1 MSYRGIDVSDFQRNL
16 NWNNLNAK
24 ICIIKA
30 TEGNYYK
37 NPSLQSQYAKAKS
50 RGMLVGF
57 YAFLS
62 SGDAVAQAKYFLNA
76 ISGLHS
82 DTKYIIDAE
91 TNPVGVSAR
100 VKAFADYLTSQGKE
114 PCLYTGVSFYNSEIT
129 SACKGIPVWLA
140 KYGGSRPSIPSLGWQ
155 YCGTGLDLN
164 IFDEEILLTGSKAL
178 IKVTTPTDT
187 YRVRLAWT
195 NEKSQIACVDDLY
208 EAKDIANKNFGYSV
222 FNSKGQYLYKLA
234 KPVITNYVVNAD
246 VKSLQ
251 VKLNKLGFK
260 GENNLVL
267 AEDGIN
273 GLNCSF
279 ATKSFQHWAKISED
293 GKAGVNTMA
302 GINSILA
309 KPLLK
314 VGSKGI
320 AVLYL
325 QNRMQT
331 ASDGIFG
338 NNCFISVK
346 AFQKKSGLSQD
357 GEFGNNCWQ
366 KLIG

>member
-30 TEGNYYK
+30 TEGTYYK

-50 RGMLVGF
+50 KGMLVGF

-62 SGDAVAQAKYFLNA
+62 SGDAVAQAKYFLSA

-100 VKAFADYLTSQGKE
+100 VRAFADYLTSQGKE
-114 PCLYTGVSFYNSEIT
+114 PCLYTGVSFYKTEIT

-140 KYGGSRPSIPSLGWQ
+140 KYGGSRPNIPSLGWQ

-187 YRVRLAWT
+187 YRVRLSWT

-208 EAKDIANKNFGYSV
+208 EAKDIANKNFGYCV

-234 KPVITNYVVNAD
+234 KTVITNSVVSAD

-260 GENNLVL
+260 GADNKILT
-267 AEDGIN
+267 EDGISGAN
-273 GLNCSF
+273 STF
-279 ATKSFQHWAKISED
+279 ATKSFQHWVKISED

-320 AVLYL
+320 PVLYL
-325 QNRMQT
+325 QNIVQT
-331 ASDGIFG
+331 HSDGIFG

-346 AFQKKSGLSQD
+346 NFQSKNYIVSD
-357 GEFGNNCWQ
+357 GIVGSKTWDTIF
-366 KLIG
+366 K